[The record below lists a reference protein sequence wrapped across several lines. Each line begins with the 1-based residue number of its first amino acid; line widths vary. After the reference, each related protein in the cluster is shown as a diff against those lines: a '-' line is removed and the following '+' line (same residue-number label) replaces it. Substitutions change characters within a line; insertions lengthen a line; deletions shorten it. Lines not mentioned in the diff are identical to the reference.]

1 MPSFVLNGEISY
13 CVLFPT
19 KSLFPIAL
27 KIFGCVCFV
36 RDVRPHHTKLDPK
49 FLKCIFLS
57 YSRVQKRYRC
67 YCPILKRYLVM
78 LLFFRIYLLLH
89 HHRVRAMG
97 RMTIFLYMR
106 LPLPHHPFP
115 LMHLLPA
122 RCLLESTPDNLHQ
135 CLLHHAIR
143 DQVMIFPLLFAK
155 VNTSAIGCKWVFSVK
170 VNPDGTMA
178 RLKARLVANGYAQ
191 TYGIDYSDTFSP
203 IAKLTSIHLF
213 LSIAATYN
221 WPLHQLDIKNAFLHG
236 NLQEEVYMEQLPRF
250 VAQGESDR
258 VCHLR
263 KSPYGLNRAHMRG
276 LVSLVKLLYALVCR
290 RVHLIIMFFYRR
302 SDNGIVLL
310 VVYVDDIVITG
321 NDASGISSLKTFRQG
336 QFHMKDLGQLKYFL
350 GIEVMRSK
358 KGIYLSQRK
367 YVLDLLSETGKLGTT
382 PSGTSIMP
390 NQQLVKEGKLC
401 KAPERYRRLVGKL
414 NYLIVTQPNLAYS
427 VSVVSRFM
435 SSPTVDHW
443 AAVEQILVI

>member
-36 RDVRPHHTKLDPK
+36 RDDIPFTSSPSSSCHGEDDNLFIYEITSPTPSFSTNAPPSRPLP
-49 FLKCIFLS
+49 S
-57 YSRVQKRYRC
+57 RVYSRQPPSMPPSSCNPRPSDDL
-67 YCPILKRYLVM
+67 PIALRK
-78 LLFFRIYLLLH
+78 
-89 HHRVRAMG
+89 G
-97 RMTIFLYMR
+97 K
-106 LPLPHHPFP
+106 
-115 LMHLLPA
+115 
-122 RCLLESTPDNLHQ
+122 E
-135 CLLHHAIR
+135 
-143 DQVMIFPLLFAK
+143 
-155 VNTSAIGCKWVFSVK
+155 AIGCKWVFSVK

-236 NLQEEVYMEQLPRF
+236 NLQEEVYMEQLPR
-250 VAQGESDR
+250 
-258 VCHLR
+258 
-263 KSPYGLNRAHMRG
+263 
-276 LVSLVKLLYALVCR
+276 

-321 NDASGISSLKTFRQG
+321 NDASGISSLKTFRQ
-336 QFHMKDLGQLKYFL
+336 
-350 GIEVMRSK
+350 
-358 KGIYLSQRK
+358 
-367 YVLDLLSETGKLGTT
+367 GKLGTT